1 MQFGIKLKNKAFSKI
16 FAYIFFILGT
26 LLFLI
31 IFYYYNE
38 SAKRHSLKSS
48 SVIPQL
54 YTQHYYYSNHETYQS
69 KFYHFYLKKII
80 NEIPNPIIIT
90 DSLYKPLKWKNIH
103 ITDSVKFKELKRR
116 EKRAL
121 RRKVEQFRRTANVIP
136 INIYLSESDSIKG
149 YVLFEEEKSSRFL
162 NYVPLFQFI
171 LLIVFIALGIYV
183 LFMIKNNEKNNLWIG
198 LAKET
203 AHQFGTPITSL
214 LGWVEILNLQKSEFS
229 ADEFQQAINNIQ
241 TDVLILQKIA
251 NRFSKIGSSNKFES
265 HKLDRLIQDSINYY
279 QVRLPHFNNQITIHF
294 INELPNL
301 ILFIDG
307 ELFQWAFENILKN
320 AIDSMQKKGGDI
332 FITLTGKRKNI
343 SIIIMDQGCGISKN
357 ISSKSIFDPG
367 VTSKK
372 RGWGLGLSLSKRII
386 SDYFHGTI
394 KVLYTKVGE
403 GTSIEITIPLDTVVD
418 KEGEK

>member
-1 MQFGIKLKNKAFSKI
+1 MLFGIKLKNKAFSKI

-38 SAKRHSLKSS
+38 SAKRVNLKSS
-48 SVIPQL
+48 SIIPQL
-54 YTQHYYYSNHETYQS
+54 YSQHFYYSNYETYES
-69 KFYHFYLKKII
+69 KFYHHYLKKII
-80 NEIPNPIIIT
+80 NDIPNPIIIT
-90 DSLYKPLKWKNIH
+90 DSLFKPLKWKNIS
-103 ITDSVKFKELKRR
+103 IRDSVSFKELKKR

-121 RRKVEQFRRTANVIP
+121 RRKVELFKRTANVIP
-136 INIYLSESDSIKG
+136 IKIYLSESDSIKG
-149 YVLFEEEKSSRFL
+149 YALFEEDKSFRLL
-162 NYVPLFQFI
+162 NYIPLFQFF
-171 LLIVFIALGIYV
+171 LLIVFISLGIYV
-183 LFMIKNNEKNNLWIG
+183 LFIIKNNEKNNLWIG

-214 LGWVEILNLQKSEFS
+214 LGWVEILNLQKTEYS
-229 ADEFQQAINNIQ
+229 ADEFQQALNNIQ

-265 HKLDRLIQDSINYY
+265 HKLDRLLLDSIDYFK
-279 QVRLPHFNNQITIHF
+279 VRLPHFNNQITIHF

-301 ILFIDG
+301 IMYIDG
-307 ELFQWAFENILKN
+307 ELFQWAFENVLKN
-320 AIDSMQKKGGDI
+320 SIDSMQKKGGDI

-343 SIIIMDQGCGISKN
+343 SIIVMDEGCGISKQ
-357 ISSKSIFDPG
+357 ISAKRIFDPG

-386 SDYFHGTI
+386 NDYFHGTI
-394 KVLYTKVGE
+394 RVLYTKVGE
-403 GTSIEITIPLDTVVD
+403 GTSIEIAIPSDTVID
-418 KEGEK
+418 KD